1 MGAFRRRTQFAA
13 PLIISVAA
21 AGCGSKSSEPPPPE
35 KQIAGP
41 KNREPSPPKT
51 QFAGPMWSV
60 WMQLPGCKAA
70 IDMRDVKCPP
80 DVECNLPNPP
90 APQDVECPPG
100 ASGKTTQYIAQLADQ
115 SCVLV
120 PPGCI
125 ELACARTPTP
135 CPLPPG
141 TKLVA
146 KIVFAW
152 KIEKRGEGCH
162 AEEEDHDCPPGVD
175 CNPPK
180 PRMVP
185 CPPGITEEKDLAVTQ
200 LADGTCAVV
209 PEGCTDVSCVT
220 DKTPCPPPL

>member
-1 MGAFRRRTQFAA
+1 MGAFRRRTQFAT

-21 AGCGSKSSEPPPPE
+21 AGCGSKEATREPPKRFPG
-35 KQIAGP
+35 A
-41 KNREPSPPKT
+41 T
-51 QFAGPMWSV
+51 WSV
-60 WMQLPGCKAA
+60 TMRLPDCQANVDDDTG
-70 IDMRDVKCPP
+70 CPP
-80 DVECNLPNPP
+80 GVACNPP
-90 APQDVECPPG
+90 PPQDVECPPG
-100 ASGKTTQYIAQLADQ
+100 ASGNTITTVGELPGGTCAI
-115 SCVLV
+115 V

-125 ELACARTPTP
+125 ELACAKTPTP

-141 TKLVA
+141 QRLVPR
-146 KIVFAW
+146 IVFAW

-185 CPPGITEEKDLAVTQ
+185 CPPGITEEIDVNITQ

-209 PEGCTDVSCVT
+209 PDGCTKVDCVT
-220 DKTPCPPPL
+220 DKTPCPPVN